1 MGCVQWRAQGLLGSV
16 RASPTRFSSPRA
28 SFYSFAPAGMSCQ
41 TAAMDNATEV
51 PGLTQGRCLDNS
63 QPFSSN
69 VRGAAWAL
77 EFTIKTIGKL
87 GEKKEFKTRTA
98 RKIIQRIPDLLIE
111 ELGIELEEVYLSMLL
126 DCSLGID
133 PSQAT
138 RLYNER
144 IPRVLSRFRS
154 LDARCSLVNRY
165 RTACKL
171 EGWSVCENPR
181 CARVFELS
189 GTSDGLCSQKCRKSM
204 RNRRA
209 WFRRKSA

>member
-1 MGCVQWRAQGLLGSV
+1 
-16 RASPTRFSSPRA
+16 
-28 SFYSFAPAGMSCQ
+28 MSCQ

-144 IPRVLSRFRS
+144 IPRVLVAFVHSMRDAVWSTVIAQPVSWRGGPSARIRAVQGYSSYRVPATAFVRRS
-154 LDARCSLVNRY
+154 VEK
-165 RTACKL
+165 AC
-171 EGWSVCENPR
+171 ETDVPGSDENPHEGAVIPE
-181 CARVFELS
+181 C
-189 GTSDGLCSQKCRKSM
+189 
-204 RNRRA
+204 
-209 WFRRKSA
+209 